1 MRLFCFV
8 WRQPD
13 ASAQQ
18 PRRKTPACM
27 RLNARVVAGN
37 GAFGLGCYHIL
48 RSLSCAYDCAY
59 DCHTVASVAFFR
71 SVSSVLSSDSHHID
85 ILRRGPRAWNAWR
98 AQNPAI
104 KPQLMGI
111 ALKAAER
118 QMGPINGGPINLSGA
133 RLRHSS
139 LRFATL
145 SGADLSGADLSDT
158 DLSEA
163 RLNGANLAGADLTE
177 ALLDQADFAGASL
190 AGANLSGTNLLGVR
204 NLTQA
209 QIDEARGNL
218 MTVLPP
224 HLSRPRSWTGT
235 VSQVFSAPQPRAVPE
250 PEPAE
255 PAPFRSR
262 NREPAP
268 QIRGERVSWLVGG
281 PRSGEARA
289 RDPQGA

>member
-1 MRLFCFV
+1 M
-8 WRQPD
+8 
-13 ASAQQ
+13 
-18 PRRKTPACM
+18 
-27 RLNARVVAGN
+27 
-37 GAFGLGCYHIL
+37 
-48 RSLSCAYDCAY
+48 
-59 DCHTVASVAFFR
+59 
-71 SVSSVLSSDSHHID
+71 SSDSHHID

-98 AQNPAI
+98 AQNPGVT
-104 KPQLMGI
+104 PQLIGI
-111 ALKAAER
+111 ALSAAGR

-158 DLSEA
+158 DLSET
-163 RLNGANLAGADLTE
+163 RLNGANLAGADLTD

-190 AGANLSGTNLLGVR
+190 ADANLAGTNLLGVR

-218 MTVLPP
+218 LTVLPP

-235 VSQVFSAPQPRAVPE
+235 VSQVFSAPQLRPIPE
-250 PEPAE
+250 PEPVE
-255 PAPFRSR
+255 PTPTPFRSR

-268 QIRGERVSWLVGG
+268 EVRGERVSWLVGG

-289 RDPQGA
+289 RDPQGV